1 MQNGTKITFLIFLQ
15 SPSYGDLYWASQ
27 RVLEEKECDEWARW
41 SWKGSPLVVVDVV
54 VVVVVV
60 GNVFIS
66 FPMKVFEKPCETRL
80 ENKYRTVVMDWVLL
94 GIVDALVVVV
104 VVQWS
109 WNSFSLFFMFL
120 FFRLPSFSRYMKSC
134 ETKLEN
140 KYRGLWI
147 GFLWDCC
154 CSSSSWKCISNV
166 NKEIEKLFWKP
177 KF

>member
-1 MQNGTKITFLIFLQ
+1 M
-15 SPSYGDLYWASQ
+15 
-27 RVLEEKECDEWARW
+27 
-41 SWKGSPLVVVDVV
+41 
-54 VVVVVV
+54 
-60 GNVFIS
+60 FIS

-140 KYRGLWI
+140 KYRGL
-147 GFLWDCC
+147 
-154 CSSSSWKCISNV
+154 
-166 NKEIEKLFWKP
+166 
-177 KF
+177 